1 MAVCHSLA
9 FVSSPFFLHSLTL
22 TDRALA
28 ALPSRR
34 GAPRRVPAAVQ
45 SGRPLQP
52 VELRVLLDA
61 AVRLGRPFPAA
72 L

>member
-1 MAVCHSLA
+1 MTVCHSLA
-9 FVSSPFFLHSLTL
+9 FVSSPFFYTQF
-22 TDRALA
+22 DAYGPRFG
-28 ALPSRR
+28 R

-45 SGRPLQP
+45 SGRPLPP